1 MKTRAPGTTCR
12 STTATDDILHVVS
25 RARGEVAR
33 LMSRGK
39 RPVGMSYIFSHFH
52 SKSHRGIFFFPW
64 QKTRHCI
71 VQRAGFDSRTRR
83 VLLGIN
89 SPPRAVGRYPS
100 ASAMADRDGSK
111 DFYQVKRV
119 SFLGRK
125 DVPIIC
131 QNENGP
137 CPLLAIANVLL
148 LRNAI
153 ALQGSPDRSEVSTAE
168 LMSLLAA
175 RLLDVNDKATSR
187 DEMVRQNQEQNL
199 NDAMAV
205 LPTLATGLDVNVRFR
220 HPLDFEFTA
229 ELAVFDLLDVTL
241 CHAWVAGPEHA
252 AARDA
257 IGARSYNQL
266 MERLVEL
273 ATAEEA
279 SSLLPSAPTTSATR
293 TRPREKRDAS
303 EASEEDAALR
313 AALALSLDDAET
325 ETPET
330 PTSPTSR
337 AASAALREA
346 AAEASAEID
355 DGAGTSGVE
364 PRRSADADAD
374 AVREARR
381 HERVVLDA
389 FLESS
394 ASQLTPDGMRDARDA
409 VKERELAVFFR
420 NNHFATVFKLDGALY
435 LLVTDQGYL
444 RERDVVWETL
454 CEAERPNPNAARE
467 GAFANA
473 AFAPFAPRADPAAR
487 RSDERDARM
496 AAALLA
502 SAAETS
508 RHREHGARVRDD
520 ADAIPATFLRAGGS
534 GANDAEARSGGGGAS
549 SDADHALAVAL
560 QAEFEEEREREEAAA
575 RARRAEA
582 TAATRPPPPPP
593 PPPRRRTGEGTSSS
607 RRGALPP
614 RSKKSCYSSDCVVM

>member
-1 MKTRAPGTTCR
+1 MAAR
-12 STTATDDILHVVS
+12 DD
-25 RARGEVAR
+25 
-33 LMSRGK
+33 
-39 RPVGMSYIFSHFH
+39 
-52 SKSHRGIFFFPW
+52 
-64 QKTRHCI
+64 
-71 VQRAGFDSRTRR
+71 
-83 VLLGIN
+83 
-89 SPPRAVGRYPS
+89 
-100 ASAMADRDGSK
+100 SK
-111 DFYQVKRV
+111 DFYKVKRV
-119 SFLGRK
+119 SFFGRK

-153 ALQGSPDRSEVSTAE
+153 ALEGSPDRPEVSTGE

-175 RLLDVNDKATSR
+175 RLLDVNDKSTSR

-241 CHAWVAGPEHA
+241 VHAWVAAGPEHA
-252 AARDA
+252 EARDA

-279 SSLLPSAPTTSATR
+279 DRLSLSSSETYAKGTK
-293 TRPREKRDAS
+293 EEDAS
-303 EASEEDAALR
+303 SSEDAALR
-313 AALALSLDDAET
+313 AALALSLDEAAIET
-325 ETPET
+325 VSET

-337 AASAALREA
+337 AVSAALDEVV
-346 AAEASAEID
+346 AEVSAET
-355 DGAGTSGVE
+355 AGDENEKKGGDEDEDENAPV
-364 PRRSADADAD
+364 SAATADEVARD
-374 AVREARR
+374 ARR
-381 HERVVLDA
+381 RERFLIDA

-394 ASQLTPDGMRDARDA
+394 ASQLTRAGLRDARDA

-420 NNHFATVFKLDGALY
+420 NNHFATVFRLDGALY

-444 RERDVVWETL
+444 SEPDVVWETL
-454 CEAERPNPNAARE
+454 CEAEHPKRNAAEE
-467 GAFANA
+467 GAFVDA
-473 AFAPFAPRADPAAR
+473 AFAPFAPRADESAR
-487 RSDERDARM
+487 ETRASAEDDARL

-508 RHREHGARVRDD
+508 GGGRERTDKSRAN
-520 ADAIPATFLRAGGS
+520 ADAIPATFLRTGEPRAL
-534 GANDAEARSGGGGAS
+534 ANDGAS
-549 SDADHALAVAL
+549 ADADHALAVAL
-560 QAEFEEEREREEAAA
+560 QAEYEEEREREEAAA

-582 TAATRPPPPPP
+582 AAATRPPPPPP
-593 PPPRRRTGEGTSSS
+593 PRRSGASSS

-614 RSKKSCYSSDCVVM
+614 RSKKSSYSSDCVVM

>member
-1 MKTRAPGTTCR
+1 
-12 STTATDDILHVVS
+12 
-25 RARGEVAR
+25 
-33 LMSRGK
+33 
-39 RPVGMSYIFSHFH
+39 
-52 SKSHRGIFFFPW
+52 
-64 QKTRHCI
+64 
-71 VQRAGFDSRTRR
+71 
-83 VLLGIN
+83 
-89 SPPRAVGRYPS
+89 
-100 ASAMADRDGSK
+100 MADRDGSK

-153 ALQGSPDRSEVSTAE
+153 ALEGSPDRPEVSHAE

-175 RLLDVNDKATSR
+175 RLLDVNDKSTSR

-241 CHAWVAGPEHA
+241 VHAWVAAGPEHA
-252 AARDA
+252 EARDA

-266 MERLVEL
+266 MERLIEL

-279 SSLLPSAPTTSATR
+279 DPFFRLSSSETYAKGTKEEDVSSA
-293 TRPREKRDAS
+293 
-303 EASEEDAALR
+303 EDAALR
-313 AALALSLDDAET
+313 AALALSLDEAAIET
-325 ETPET
+325 VSET

-337 AASAALREA
+337 AVSAALDEVVSQV
-346 AAEASAEID
+346 SAETAGD
-355 DGAGTSGVE
+355 DKKRGDE
-364 PRRSADADAD
+364 DADENAPVSAATAD
-374 AVREARR
+374 YAARDASRRRERFL
-381 HERVVLDA
+381 LDT

-394 ASQLTPDGMRDARDA
+394 ASQLTRAGLRDARDA

-420 NNHFATVFKLDGALY
+420 NNHFATVFRLDGALY

-444 RERDVVWETL
+444 SEPDVVWETL
-454 CEAERPNPNAARE
+454 CEAEHPKRNAAEE
-467 GAFANA
+467 GAFVDA
-473 AFAPFAPRADPAAR
+473 AFKPFAPRADESAR
-487 RSDERDARM
+487 ERETRRIASAEDDARL

-508 RHREHGARVRDD
+508 GGRERKSHAND
-520 ADAIPATFLRAGGS
+520 ADAIPATFLRAGEPRAS
-534 GANDAEARSGGGGAS
+534 ANDGAS
-549 SDADHALAVAL
+549 ADADHALAVAL
-560 QAEFEEEREREEAAA
+560 QAEYEEEREREEAAA

-582 TAATRPPPPPP
+582 AAATRPPPPPP
-593 PPPRRRTGEGTSSS
+593 PRRSGASSS

-614 RSKKSCYSSDCVVM
+614 RSKKSSYSSDCVVM

>member
-1 MKTRAPGTTCR
+1 MAAR
-12 STTATDDILHVVS
+12 DD
-25 RARGEVAR
+25 
-33 LMSRGK
+33 
-39 RPVGMSYIFSHFH
+39 
-52 SKSHRGIFFFPW
+52 
-64 QKTRHCI
+64 
-71 VQRAGFDSRTRR
+71 
-83 VLLGIN
+83 
-89 SPPRAVGRYPS
+89 
-100 ASAMADRDGSK
+100 SK
-111 DFYQVKRV
+111 DFYKVKRV
-119 SFLGRK
+119 SFFGRK

-153 ALQGSPDRSEVSTAE
+153 ALEGSPDRPEVSHAE

-175 RLLDVNDKATSR
+175 RLLDVNDKSTSR

-241 CHAWVAGPEHA
+241 VHAWVAAGPEHA
-252 AARDA
+252 EARDA

-266 MERLVEL
+266 MERLIEL

-279 SSLLPSAPTTSATR
+279 DPTSLSSSETYAKGTKEEDTSSA
-293 TRPREKRDAS
+293 
-303 EASEEDAALR
+303 EDAALR
-313 AALALSLDDAET
+313 AALALSLDEAAIET
-325 ETPET
+325 VSET

-337 AASAALREA
+337 AVSAALDEVV
-346 AAEASAEID
+346 AEVSAETAGD
-355 DGAGTSGVE
+355 DKKRGDE
-364 PRRSADADAD
+364 DADENAPVSAATAD
-374 AVREARR
+374 YAARDASRRRERFL
-381 HERVVLDA
+381 LDT

-394 ASQLTPDGMRDARDA
+394 ASQLTRAGLRDARDA

-420 NNHFATVFKLDGALY
+420 NNHFATVFRLDGALY

-444 RERDVVWETL
+444 SEPDVVWETL
-454 CEAERPNPNAARE
+454 CEAEHPKRNAAEE
-467 GAFANA
+467 GAFVDA
-473 AFAPFAPRADPAAR
+473 AFAPFAPRADESAR
-487 RSDERDARM
+487 ERETRRNASAEDDARL

-508 RHREHGARVRDD
+508 GGGRERTNKSHANDD
-520 ADAIPATFLRAGGS
+520 ADAIPETFLRAGEPRAS
-534 GANDAEARSGGGGAS
+534 ANDGAS
-549 SDADHALAVAL
+549 ADADHALAVAL
-560 QAEFEEEREREEAAA
+560 QAEYEEEREREEAAA

-582 TAATRPPPPPP
+582 AAATRPPPPPP
-593 PPPRRRTGEGTSSS
+593 PRRSGASSS

-614 RSKKSCYSSDCVVM
+614 RSKKSSYSSDCVVM

>member
-1 MKTRAPGTTCR
+1 MAAR
-12 STTATDDILHVVS
+12 DD
-25 RARGEVAR
+25 
-33 LMSRGK
+33 
-39 RPVGMSYIFSHFH
+39 
-52 SKSHRGIFFFPW
+52 
-64 QKTRHCI
+64 
-71 VQRAGFDSRTRR
+71 
-83 VLLGIN
+83 
-89 SPPRAVGRYPS
+89 
-100 ASAMADRDGSK
+100 SK
-111 DFYQVKRV
+111 DFYKVKRI
-119 SFLGRK
+119 SFFGRK

-153 ALQGSPDRSEVSTAE
+153 ALEGSPDRPEVSTAE
-168 LMSLLAA
+168 LLSLLAA
-175 RLLDVNDKATSR
+175 RLLDVNDKSTSR

-205 LPTLATGLDVNVRFR
+205 LPALATGLDVNVRFR

-257 IGARSYNQL
+257 VGARSYNQL

-279 SSLLPSAPTTSATR
+279 SSTAEEASSSAEARRPTHET
-293 TRPREKRDAS
+293 ED
-303 EASEEDAALR
+303 ASEEDAALR
-313 AALALSLDDAET
+313 AALALSLDDDAGT
-325 ETPET
+325 KTPET

-337 AASAALREA
+337 AVSAALGEIVA
-346 AAEASAEID
+346 EVSAEASD
-355 DGAGTSGVE
+355 DAGTSRVFSQDSRAE
-364 PRRSADADAD
+364 DDAD
-374 AVREARR
+374 AVRDARR
-381 HERVVLDA
+381 HERIVIDA

-394 ASQLTPDGMRDARDA
+394 ASQLTRDGLRDARDA

-444 RERDVVWETL
+444 REPDVVWETL
-454 CEAERPNPNAARE
+454 CEAEAPKTSHAARE
-467 GAFANA
+467 GAFVDA
-473 AFAPFAPRADPAAR
+473 AFAPFAPHDGLDPAAR
-487 RSDERDARM
+487 RSDENDARL

-508 RHREHGARVRDD
+508 DRRGRED
-520 ADAIPATFLRAGGS
+520 ADAIPATFLRAGG
-534 GANDAEARSGGGGAS
+534 AERRAPSDGEALLASAETRAAGAS
-549 SDADHALAVAL
+549 ADADHALAVAL
-560 QAEFEEEREREEAAA
+560 QAEYEEERAREEAAA

-582 TAATRPPPPPP
+582 VAATRAPPPPPL
-593 PPPRRRTGEGTSSS
+593 PPRRRPGAGASSS

-614 RSKKSCYSSDCVVM
+614 RSKKSSYSSDCVVM

>member
-1 MKTRAPGTTCR
+1 MAAR
-12 STTATDDILHVVS
+12 DD
-25 RARGEVAR
+25 
-33 LMSRGK
+33 
-39 RPVGMSYIFSHFH
+39 
-52 SKSHRGIFFFPW
+52 
-64 QKTRHCI
+64 
-71 VQRAGFDSRTRR
+71 
-83 VLLGIN
+83 
-89 SPPRAVGRYPS
+89 
-100 ASAMADRDGSK
+100 SK
-111 DFYQVKRV
+111 DFYKVKRV
-119 SFLGRK
+119 SFFGRK

-153 ALQGSPDRSEVSTAE
+153 ALEGSPDRPEVSHAE

-175 RLLDVNDKATSR
+175 RLLDVNDKSTSR

-241 CHAWVAGPEHA
+241 VHAWVAAGPEHA
-252 AARDA
+252 EARDA

-266 MERLVEL
+266 MERLIEL

-279 SSLLPSAPTTSATR
+279 DPLTRLSSSETYAKGTKEEDVSSA
-293 TRPREKRDAS
+293 
-303 EASEEDAALR
+303 EDAALR
-313 AALALSLDDAET
+313 AALALSLDEAAIET
-325 ETPET
+325 VSET

-337 AASAALREA
+337 AVSAALDEVV
-346 AAEASAEID
+346 AEVSAETAGD
-355 DGAGTSGVE
+355 DKKRGDE
-364 PRRSADADAD
+364 DADENAPVSAATAD
-374 AVREARR
+374 YAARDARR
-381 HERVVLDA
+381 RERFLLDT

-394 ASQLTPDGMRDARDA
+394 ASQLTRAGLRDARDA

-420 NNHFATVFKLDGALY
+420 NNHFATVFRLDGALY

-444 RERDVVWETL
+444 SEPDVVWETL
-454 CEAERPNPNAARE
+454 CEAEHPKRNAAEE
-467 GAFANA
+467 GAFVDA
-473 AFAPFAPRADPAAR
+473 AFAPFAPRADESAR
-487 RSDERDARM
+487 ERETRRNASAEDDARL

-508 RHREHGARVRDD
+508 GGGRERTNKSHANDD
-520 ADAIPATFLRAGGS
+520 ADAIPETFLRAGEPRAS
-534 GANDAEARSGGGGAS
+534 ANDGAS
-549 SDADHALAVAL
+549 ADADHALAVAL
-560 QAEFEEEREREEAAA
+560 QAEYEEEREREEAAA

-582 TAATRPPPPPP
+582 AAATRPPPPPP
-593 PPPRRRTGEGTSSS
+593 PRRSGASSS

-614 RSKKSCYSSDCVVM
+614 RSKKSSYSSDCVVM

>member
-1 MKTRAPGTTCR
+1 MAAR
-12 STTATDDILHVVS
+12 DD
-25 RARGEVAR
+25 
-33 LMSRGK
+33 
-39 RPVGMSYIFSHFH
+39 
-52 SKSHRGIFFFPW
+52 
-64 QKTRHCI
+64 
-71 VQRAGFDSRTRR
+71 
-83 VLLGIN
+83 
-89 SPPRAVGRYPS
+89 
-100 ASAMADRDGSK
+100 SK
-111 DFYQVKRV
+111 DFYKVKRV
-119 SFLGRK
+119 SFFGRK

-153 ALQGSPDRSEVSTAE
+153 ALEGSPDRPEVSHAE

-175 RLLDVNDKATSR
+175 RLLDVNDKSTSR

-241 CHAWVAGPEHA
+241 VHAWVAAGPEHA
-252 AARDA
+252 EARDA

-266 MERLVEL
+266 MERLIEL

-279 SSLLPSAPTTSATR
+279 DNTSLSSSETYAKGTKEEDVSSA
-293 TRPREKRDAS
+293 
-303 EASEEDAALR
+303 EDAALR
-313 AALALSLDDAET
+313 AALALSLDEAAIET
-325 ETPET
+325 VSET

-337 AASAALREA
+337 AVSAALDEVV
-346 AAEASAEID
+346 AEVSAETAGD
-355 DGAGTSGVE
+355 DKKRGDE
-364 PRRSADADAD
+364 DADENAPVSAATAD
-374 AVREARR
+374 YAARDARR
-381 HERVVLDA
+381 RRERFVLDT

-394 ASQLTPDGMRDARDA
+394 ASQLTRAGLRDARDA

-420 NNHFATVFKLDGALY
+420 NNHFATVFRLDGALY

-444 RERDVVWETL
+444 SEPDVVWETL
-454 CEAERPNPNAARE
+454 CEAEHPKRNAAEE
-467 GAFANA
+467 GAFVDA
-473 AFAPFAPRADPAAR
+473 AFAPFAPRADESAR
-487 RSDERDARM
+487 ERETRRNASAEDDARL

-508 RHREHGARVRDD
+508 GGGRERTSRANDD
-520 ADAIPATFLRAGGS
+520 ADAIPETFLRAGEPRAS
-534 GANDAEARSGGGGAS
+534 ANDGAS
-549 SDADHALAVAL
+549 ADADHALAVAL
-560 QAEFEEEREREEAAA
+560 QAEYEEEREREEAAA

-582 TAATRPPPPPP
+582 AAATRPPPPPP
-593 PPPRRRTGEGTSSS
+593 PRRSGASSS

-614 RSKKSCYSSDCVVM
+614 RSKKSSYSSDCVVM

>member
-1 MKTRAPGTTCR
+1 MAAR
-12 STTATDDILHVVS
+12 DD
-25 RARGEVAR
+25 
-33 LMSRGK
+33 
-39 RPVGMSYIFSHFH
+39 
-52 SKSHRGIFFFPW
+52 
-64 QKTRHCI
+64 
-71 VQRAGFDSRTRR
+71 
-83 VLLGIN
+83 
-89 SPPRAVGRYPS
+89 
-100 ASAMADRDGSK
+100 SK
-111 DFYQVKRV
+111 DFYKVKRV
-119 SFLGRK
+119 SFFGRK

-153 ALQGSPDRSEVSTAE
+153 ALEGSPDRPEVSTAE

-175 RLLDVNDKATSR
+175 RLLDVNDKSTSR

-241 CHAWVAGPEHA
+241 VHAWVAAGPEHA
-252 AARDA
+252 EARDA

-279 SSLLPSAPTTSATR
+279 DRLSLSSSETYAKGTK
-293 TRPREKRDAS
+293 EEDAS
-303 EASEEDAALR
+303 SSEDAALR
-313 AALALSLDDAET
+313 AALALSLDEAAIET
-325 ETPET
+325 VSET

-337 AASAALREA
+337 AVSAALDEVV
-346 AAEASAEID
+346 AEVSAET
-355 DGAGTSGVE
+355 AGGDEDEDENAPV
-364 PRRSADADAD
+364 SAATADEVARD
-374 AVREARR
+374 ARR
-381 HERVVLDA
+381 RERFLIDA

-394 ASQLTPDGMRDARDA
+394 ASQLTRAGLRDARDA

-420 NNHFATVFKLDGALY
+420 NNHFATVFRLDGALY

-444 RERDVVWETL
+444 SEPDVVWETL
-454 CEAERPNPNAARE
+454 CEAEHPKRNAAEE
-467 GAFANA
+467 GAFVDA
-473 AFAPFAPRADPAAR
+473 AFAPFAPRADESAR
-487 RSDERDARM
+487 ETRASAEDDARL

-508 RHREHGARVRDD
+508 GGRTDKSRANAD
-520 ADAIPATFLRAGGS
+520 ADAIPATFLRAGEPRAL
-534 GANDAEARSGGGGAS
+534 ANDGAS
-549 SDADHALAVAL
+549 ADADHALAVAL
-560 QAEFEEEREREEAAA
+560 QAEYEEEREREEAAA

-582 TAATRPPPPPP
+582 VAATRPPPPPP
-593 PPPRRRTGEGTSSS
+593 PRRSGASSS

-614 RSKKSCYSSDCVVM
+614 RSKKSSYSSDCVVM

>member
-1 MKTRAPGTTCR
+1 MAAR
-12 STTATDDILHVVS
+12 DD
-25 RARGEVAR
+25 
-33 LMSRGK
+33 
-39 RPVGMSYIFSHFH
+39 
-52 SKSHRGIFFFPW
+52 
-64 QKTRHCI
+64 
-71 VQRAGFDSRTRR
+71 
-83 VLLGIN
+83 
-89 SPPRAVGRYPS
+89 
-100 ASAMADRDGSK
+100 SK
-111 DFYQVKRV
+111 DFYKVKRV
-119 SFLGRK
+119 SFFGRK

-153 ALQGSPDRSEVSTAE
+153 ALEGSPDRPEVSHAE

-175 RLLDVNDKATSR
+175 RLLDVNDKSTSR

-241 CHAWVAGPEHA
+241 VHAWVAAGPEHA
-252 AARDA
+252 EARDA

-266 MERLVEL
+266 MERLIEL

-279 SSLLPSAPTTSATR
+279 DNTSLSSSLSSYAKGTKEEDTSSA
-293 TRPREKRDAS
+293 
-303 EASEEDAALR
+303 EDAALR
-313 AALALSLDDAET
+313 AALALSLDEAAIET
-325 ETPET
+325 VSET

-337 AASAALREA
+337 AVSAALDEVV
-346 AAEASAEID
+346 AEVSAETAGD
-355 DGAGTSGVE
+355 DKKRGDE
-364 PRRSADADAD
+364 DADENAPVSAATAD
-374 AVREARR
+374 YAARDARR
-381 HERVVLDA
+381 RRERFVLDT

-394 ASQLTPDGMRDARDA
+394 ASQLTRAGLRDARDA

-420 NNHFATVFKLDGALY
+420 NNHFATVFRLDGALY

-444 RERDVVWETL
+444 SEPDVVWETL
-454 CEAERPNPNAARE
+454 CEAEHPKRNAAEE
-467 GAFANA
+467 GAFVDA
-473 AFAPFAPRADPAAR
+473 AFAPFAPRADESAR
-487 RSDERDARM
+487 ERETRRNASAEDDARL

-508 RHREHGARVRDD
+508 GGGRERTSRANDD
-520 ADAIPATFLRAGGS
+520 ADAIPETFLRAGEPRAS
-534 GANDAEARSGGGGAS
+534 ANDGAS
-549 SDADHALAVAL
+549 ADADHALAVAL
-560 QAEFEEEREREEAAA
+560 QAEYEEEREREEAAA

-582 TAATRPPPPPP
+582 AAATRPPPPPP
-593 PPPRRRTGEGTSSS
+593 PRRSGASSS

-614 RSKKSCYSSDCVVM
+614 RSKKSSYSSDCVVM

>member
-1 MKTRAPGTTCR
+1 MAPR
-12 STTATDDILHVVS
+12 DD
-25 RARGEVAR
+25 
-33 LMSRGK
+33 
-39 RPVGMSYIFSHFH
+39 
-52 SKSHRGIFFFPW
+52 
-64 QKTRHCI
+64 
-71 VQRAGFDSRTRR
+71 
-83 VLLGIN
+83 
-89 SPPRAVGRYPS
+89 
-100 ASAMADRDGSK
+100 SK

-119 SFLGRK
+119 SFFGRK

-153 ALQGSPDRSEVSTAE
+153 ALEGSPDRPEVSTAE

-175 RLLDVNDKATSR
+175 RLLDVNDKSTSD

-199 NDAMAV
+199 NDAVAV
-205 LPTLATGLDVNVRFR
+205 LPALATGLDVNVRFR

-279 SSLLPSAPTTSATR
+279 DAEAETIPSGEARARSATQTNAPNASNASNASNDER
-293 TRPREKRDAS
+293 VEHDVDA
-303 EASEEDAALR
+303 EEDAALR
-313 AALALSLDDAET
+313 AALALSLDDADT
-325 ETPET
+325 KTVPSS

-337 AASAALREA
+337 VVSAALGEVVA
-346 AAEASAEID
+346 EVAAEASDE
-355 DGAGTSGVE
+355 AGSSSSPREGVE
-364 PRRSADADAD
+364 HTQKQKQKRRANETETENDAAARD
-374 AVREARR
+374 ARR
-381 HERVVLDA
+381 RERVVLDA

-394 ASQLTPDGMRDARDA
+394 ASQLTRAGLRDARDA

-435 LLVTDQGYL
+435 LLATDQGYL
-444 RERDVVWETL
+444 REPDVVWETL
-454 CEAERPNPNAARE
+454 CAAERPKPNAAEE
-467 GAFANA
+467 GAFVDA
-473 AFAPFAPRADPAAR
+473 AFAPFAPRAEPSVGAR
-487 RSDERDARM
+487 RGDEDDARL

-508 RHREHGARVRDD
+508 ESRGGNGDRSVRGAIP
-520 ADAIPATFLRAGGS
+520 DAIPATFLRAGGEAA
-534 GANDAEARSGGGGAS
+534 GDTEARGAGAGAGDGAS
-549 SDADHALAVAL
+549 ADADHALAVAL
-560 QAEFEEEREREEAAA
+560 QAEYEEEREREEAAA

-582 TAATRPPPPPP
+582 AAATRPPPPPP
-593 PPPRRRTGEGTSSS
+593 PPRRSGASSS

-614 RSKKSCYSSDCVVM
+614 RSKKSSYSSECAVM

>member
-1 MKTRAPGTTCR
+1 MAPR
-12 STTATDDILHVVS
+12 DD
-25 RARGEVAR
+25 
-33 LMSRGK
+33 
-39 RPVGMSYIFSHFH
+39 
-52 SKSHRGIFFFPW
+52 
-64 QKTRHCI
+64 
-71 VQRAGFDSRTRR
+71 
-83 VLLGIN
+83 
-89 SPPRAVGRYPS
+89 
-100 ASAMADRDGSK
+100 SK

-119 SFLGRK
+119 SFFGRK

-153 ALQGSPDRSEVSTAE
+153 ALEGSPDRPEVSHAE

-175 RLLDVNDKATSR
+175 RLLDVNDKSTSR

-279 SSLLPSAPTTSATR
+279 EAEAETMTSGEARARSATQTNSPNAPNAPNDER
-293 TRPREKRDAS
+293 VEHDVDA
-303 EASEEDAALR
+303 EEDAALR
-313 AALALSLDDAET
+313 AALALSLDDADT
-325 ETPET
+325 KTVPSS

-337 AASAALREA
+337 VVSAALGEVVAEVAADASDVTGSSSSPRE
-346 AAEASAEID
+346 
-355 DGAGTSGVE
+355 GVE
-364 PRRSADADAD
+364 HTQKQKQKQKRRENETETENENENEND
-374 AVREARR
+374 AVARDARR
-381 HERVVLDA
+381 RERVVLDA

-394 ASQLTPDGMRDARDA
+394 ASQLTRAGLRDARDA

-435 LLVTDQGYL
+435 LLATDQGYL
-444 RERDVVWETL
+444 REPDVVWETL
-454 CEAERPNPNAARE
+454 CAAERPKPNAAEE
-467 GAFANA
+467 GTFVDA
-473 AFAPFAPRADPAAR
+473 AFAPFAPRADPSAGAR
-487 RSDERDARM
+487 RGDEDDARL

-508 RHREHGARVRDD
+508 ESRGGNGDRSARGAIP
-520 ADAIPATFLRAGGS
+520 DAIPATFLRAGG
-534 GANDAEARSGGGGAS
+534 GAAGDTEARGAGAGGGALA
-549 SDADHALAVAL
+549 DADHALAVAL
-560 QAEFEEEREREEAAA
+560 QAEYEEEREREEAAA

-582 TAATRPPPPPP
+582 AAATRPPPPPP
-593 PPPRRRTGEGTSSS
+593 PRRSGASSS

-614 RSKKSCYSSDCVVM
+614 RSKKSSYSSDCVVM